1 MRVFVTG
8 GYGFLGTYVLKHLL
22 DEGHDVCSFDIASE
36 SDADPDLDVTDVQGD
51 ITDPVEVYDAMCQFD
66 PDRVVHLV
74 SVLSAAC
81 QSDPRAGFDV
91 NVNGTMNVLEA
102 ASTLGVER
110 VVAASSVAVY
120 GSIPDRY
127 DHLDESVPHN
137 PQSIYGLTKYNIE
150 RLGETYAA
158 QNEFSYAAMEPVY
171 TTGPDRRT
179 GYTPV
184 AYVLKAAVSGTPVT
198 IPASTKPLEV
208 NYVADTARA
217 FVDTT
222 TVPALD
228 HSRYLVGSGQQTSFV
243 DLVDLVRERVPDA
256 AITLEEG
263 VGEELV
269 PSLPPSDASRL
280 RAECDW
286 SGRSVA
292 DAVDAYVEWLEANEG
307 RWEFDPQA
315 DTIA

>member
-8 GYGFLGTYVLKHLL
+8 GYGFLGTYVGKQLL
-22 DEGHDVCSFDIASE
+22 DEGQDICSFDIVSESE
-36 SDADPDLDVTDVQGD
+36 SDPNFDVPDVRGD
-51 ITDPVEVYDAMCQFD
+51 ITDPVEVYDAMCRFD
-66 PDRVVHLV
+66 PDRVIHLV

-81 QSDPRAGFDV
+81 QHDPRAGFDV
-91 NVNGTMNVLEA
+91 NVTGTTNVLEA
-102 ASTLGVER
+102 ASTLDVER
-110 VVAASSVAVY
+110 VTAASSVAVY
-120 GSIPDRY
+120 GSIPDEY
-127 DHLDESVPHN
+127 DYLDESVPQD
-137 PQSIYGLTKYNIE
+137 PRSVYGLTKYNIE

-158 QNEFSYAAMEPVY
+158 QNEFSFAAMEPVY

-184 AYVLKAAVSGTPVT
+184 AYVLKAAVSGTPIT

-217 FVDTT
+217 FVDAA
-222 TVPALD
+222 TVPGLN
-228 HSRYLVGSGQQTSFV
+228 HSRYLVGSGQQTTLV

-256 AITLEEG
+256 DITLEDS

-280 RAECDW
+280 RTKCDW

-292 DAVDAYVEWLEANEG
+292 DAVDAYVGWLEANEQ
-307 RWEFDPQA
+307 RWEFNPDV